1 MAGIHMNSIDALTLA
16 VMAKTGKSPLEARE
30 TAEMLEVFFK
40 KCSNQLT
47 ENYYWTVD
55 DLMAL
60 VEIIL
65 TEIPESLR

>member
-1 MAGIHMNSIDALTLA
+1 MAGIRMNSIDALTLA

-47 ENYYWTVD
+47 ENYYWTVH

-60 VEIIL
+60 VEIVF
-65 TEIPESLR
+65 TEMPKSLR